1 MSSEEKPD
9 VKVVGRDDRWWVVC
23 NGTELIA
30 FKTLRDAAI
39 LRDNLI
45 EALKMVEEPGIEP
58 RPHAPKACVQP

>member
-1 MSSEEKPD
+1 MSSEDKDD

-30 FKTLRDAAI
+30 FRNLRDAAI

-45 EALKMVEEPGIEP
+45 EALKHKMEPDKGIEP
-58 RPHAPKACVQP
+58 L